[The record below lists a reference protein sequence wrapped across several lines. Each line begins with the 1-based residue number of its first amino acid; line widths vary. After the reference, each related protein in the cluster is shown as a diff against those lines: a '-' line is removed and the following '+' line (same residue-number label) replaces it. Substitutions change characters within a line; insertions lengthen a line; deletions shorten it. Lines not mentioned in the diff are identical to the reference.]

1 MLFEGGFSF
10 TNFVADVFAVFMFVV
25 WFWLLVTVASDL
37 FRRGDVSGL
46 GKAAWVILLLVLPYI
61 GVFAY
66 LLSQGRGMSERHE
79 QQAQRARNDVR
90 QAVGFSAADEIAK
103 LESLKSSGA
112 ISPEEYAR
120 LRARAVQ

>member
-1 MLFEGGFSF
+1 
-10 TNFVADVFAVFMFVV
+10 VFMFVV

-37 FRRGDVSGL
+37 FRRRDVSGL

-61 GVFAY
+61 GIFAY

-79 QQAQRARNDVR
+79 QQAQRARNELGHV
-90 QAVGFSAADEIAK
+90 VGFSAADEIAK

-112 ISPEEYAR
+112 ISPEECAR
-120 LRARAVQ
+120 LRARMVQ

>member
-79 QQAQRARNDVR
+79 QQAQRARNDLR
-90 QAVGFSAADEIAK
+90 QSAASAPRTR
-103 LESLKSSGA
+103 SQN
-112 ISPEEYAR
+112 
-120 LRARAVQ
+120 LRA

>member
-61 GVFAY
+61 GVFAF
-66 LLSQGRGMSERHE
+66 LLL
-79 QQAQRARNDVR
+79 ARSWH
-90 QAVGFSAADEIAK
+90 VGAARTA
-103 LESLKSSGA
+103 G
-112 ISPEEYAR
+112 P
-120 LRARAVQ
+120 ARAQ

>member
-79 QQAQRARNDVR
+79 QQVQRARNDLRHV
-90 QAVGFSAADEIAK
+90 VGFSAADEIAK
-103 LESLKSSGA
+103 LESLKSTGA
-112 ISPEEYAR
+112 ISPEEYTR
-120 LRARAVQ
+120 LRARVVQ